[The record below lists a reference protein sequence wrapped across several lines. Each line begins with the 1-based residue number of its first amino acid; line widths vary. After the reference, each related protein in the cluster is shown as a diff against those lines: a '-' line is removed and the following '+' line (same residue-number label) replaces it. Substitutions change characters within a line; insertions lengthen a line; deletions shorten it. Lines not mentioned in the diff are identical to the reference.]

1 MPISLAI
8 IEDLDE
14 VRDGLRNFLALSTE
28 FNVLDSFR
36 TAEEALAAW
45 QRCQPDIYI
54 VDINLPG
61 MNGIEFVRRAGLDA
75 GRTQFMMFTVYE
87 NDEKVFEALKAGAS
101 GYLLKNT
108 GLVHI
113 IEALKELHQG
123 GSPMS
128 SAIARKLVRSFQERG
143 GQGPGQR
150 GSGQGERAP
159 GQGERGSGQGESGP
173 GLPGQADRRGDP
185 MAGPDLP
192 MSDAPGPECWDS
204 ALSVRENEI
213 LQLLA
218 RGLLYKEIS
227 DQLNISTSTVRQH
240 IHRIYE
246 KLHVQNRTEAI
257 NKTSNVREM
266 RPKK

>member
-28 FNVLDSFR
+28 FQVLDSFK
-36 TAEEALAAW
+36 TAEDALAAW
-45 QRCQPDIYI
+45 PRCQPAIYI

-61 MNGIEFVRRAGLDA
+61 MNGIEFVRRAGGERREGEA
-75 GRTQFMMFTVYE
+75 VRTQFMMFTVYE

-113 IEALKELHQG
+113 IEALKELYQG

-128 SAIARKLVRSFQERG
+128 SGIARKLVRAFQERAAG
-143 GQGPGQR
+143 A
-150 GSGQGERAP
+150 GERAAGEQGREP
-159 GQGERGSGQGESGP
+159 GQKEV
-173 GLPGQADRRGDP
+173 DP
-185 MAGPDLP
+185 V
-192 MSDAPGPECWDS
+192 CWD
-204 ALSVRENEI
+204 AGLSGRENEI

-218 RGLLYKEIS
+218 RGLLYKEIA
-227 DQLNISTSTVRQH
+227 DQLHISTSTVRQH

-257 NKTSNVREM
+257 NKTY
-266 RPKK
+266 KK

>member
-1 MPISLAI
+1 MVDLALLAKNHMPISLAI

-28 FNVLDSFR
+28 FQVLETFK

-45 QRCQPDIYI
+45 PQCQPDIFI

-61 MNGIEFVRRAGLDA
+61 MNGIEFVRKAGGGEA
-75 GRTQFMMFTVYE
+75 RTQFMMFTVYE

-128 SAIARKLVRSFQERG
+128 SAIARKLVRALQE
-143 GQGPGQR
+143 PGAKGRDQ
-150 GSGQGERAP
+150 P
-159 GQGERGSGQGESGP
+159 TH
-173 GLPGQADRRGDP
+173 
-185 MAGPDLP
+185 
-192 MSDAPGPECWDS
+192 WDS
-204 ALSVRENEI
+204 ALSPRENEI

-227 DQLNISTSTVRQH
+227 DQLHISTSTVRQH

-257 NKTSNVREM
+257 NKTC
-266 RPKK
+266 KK

>member
-1 MPISLAI
+1 MVDLVPVAKQHMPISLAI

-28 FNVLDSFR
+28 FQVLDTFK
-36 TAEEALAAW
+36 TAEEALAARP
-45 QRCQPDIYI
+45 RCQPDIFI

-61 MNGIEFVRRAGLDA
+61 MNGIEFVRNAG
-75 GRTQFMMFTVYE
+75 GGEGQSQFMMFTVYE

-128 SAIARKLVRSFQERG
+128 STIARKLVRALQE
-143 GQGPGQR
+143 P
-150 GSGQGERAP
+150 AP
-159 GQGERGSGQGESGP
+159 TH
-173 GLPGQADRRGDP
+173 
-185 MAGPDLP
+185 
-192 MSDAPGPECWDS
+192 WDS
-204 ALSVRENEI
+204 ALSPRENEI

-227 DQLNISTSTVRQH
+227 DQLHISTSTVRQH

-257 NKTSNVREM
+257 NKTF
-266 RPKK
+266 KK